1 MMKFNVDKALFPFQN
16 NFLHLDDGT
25 KIHYLDEG
33 KGPVLLM
40 LHGNPTWSFL
50 YRKMIDNL
58 KSDFRCI
65 APDLPGFGLSVQT
78 DTFDFLAESHSKV
91 IEEFLLKLNIDS
103 YILIAQ
109 DWGGP
114 IGLSVAEKYPDKI
127 IGAVL
132 GNTWA
137 WPLKGNYRYEGFS
150 WLMGG
155 PIGRWMSRS
164 FNGVWQVF
172 MKKGF
177 YKKPSKEALAMYKA
191 PFAKKGNR
199 IQTAIFPRQLV
210 KAYEFEKAVEKNLN
224 KIGSIPVLFTW
235 GIKDFAFKQDQLERF
250 KKHFPNHET
259 HLLEAGH
266 FWQDEQG
273 NYASELIRK
282 WHQINILSKNND
294 SKKE

>member
-1 MMKFNVDKALFPFQN
+1 MKFNINKDLFPFQN
-16 NFLHLDDGT
+16 NFLRLDDGT
-25 KIHYLDEG
+25 KVHYIDEG
-33 KGPVLLM
+33 EGPVLLM

-50 YRKMIDNL
+50 YRKMITAL

-65 APDLPGFGLSVQT
+65 APDLPGFGLSEQT
-78 DTFDFLAESHSKV
+78 DSFDFFAESHSKV
-91 IEEFLLKLNIDS
+91 LEEFLQKLNVNH

-114 IGLSVAEKYPDKI
+114 IGLSVAEKHPDKI

-137 WPLKGNYRYEGFS
+137 WTLKGNLQYEGFS

-155 PIGRWMSRS
+155 PIGRWMAKS
-164 FNGVWQVF
+164 FNGVWKVF

-177 YKKPSKEALAMYKA
+177 YKKPSREALAMYKA
-191 PFAKKGNR
+191 PFTEKNNR
-199 IQTAIFPRQLV
+199 IQTAIFPRQLI
-210 KAYEFEKAVEKNLN
+210 KAYDFEKTVEKNLN
-224 KIGSIPVLFTW
+224 KISSIPVLFTW
-235 GIKDFAFKQDQLERF
+235 GVKDFAFKVDQLERF
-250 KKHFPNHET
+250 KKHFPNHQT

-273 NYASELIRK
+273 DFVSELITEWYK
-282 WHQINILSKNND
+282 SNYKD
-294 SKKE
+294 KKES

>member
-1 MMKFNVDKALFPFQN
+1 MKFNINKDLFPFQN

-25 KIHYLDEG
+25 KVHYIDEG
-33 KGPVLLM
+33 EGPVLLM

-50 YRKMIDNL
+50 YRKMITTL

-65 APDLPGFGLSVQT
+65 APDLPGFGLSEQI
-78 DTFDFLAESHSKV
+78 DSFDFFAESHSKV
-91 IEEFLLKLNIDS
+91 LEEFLQKLNVDH

-114 IGLSVAEKYPDKI
+114 IGLSVAEKHPDKI

-137 WPLKGNYRYEGFS
+137 WTLKGNLRYEGFS

-155 PIGRWMSRS
+155 PIGRWMAKS
-164 FNGVWQVF
+164 FNGVWKVF

-177 YKKPSKEALAMYKA
+177 YKKPSREALAMYKA
-191 PFAKKGNR
+191 PFTEKNNR
-199 IQTAIFPRQLV
+199 IQTAIFPRQLI
-210 KAYEFEKAVEKNLN
+210 KAYDFEKTVEKNLN
-224 KIGSIPVLFTW
+224 KISSIPVLFTW
-235 GIKDFAFKQDQLERF
+235 GIKDFAFKVDQLERF
-250 KKHFPNHET
+250 KKHFPNHQI

-266 FWQDEQG
+266 FWQEEKG
-273 NYASELIRK
+273 VLVSELICDWYHK
-282 WHQINILSKNND
+282 SIKLKMLS
-294 SKKE
+294 

>member
-1 MMKFNVDKALFPFQN
+1 MKFNINKDLFPFQN
-16 NFLHLDDGT
+16 NFLQLDDGT
-25 KIHYLDEG
+25 KIHYIDEG
-33 KGPVLLM
+33 EGPVLLM

-50 YRKMIDNL
+50 YRKMIAALESN
-58 KSDFRCI
+58 FRCI
-65 APDLPGFGLSVQT
+65 APDLPGFGLSEQT

-91 IEEFLLKLNIDS
+91 LEEFLLTLNIDN

-137 WPLKGNYRYEGFS
+137 WPVKGDYRFEVFS

-155 PIGRWMSRS
+155 PIGRLMAKS
-164 FNGVWQVF
+164 FNGVWHVF

-177 YKKPSKEALAMYKA
+177 YKQPSREALAMYKA
-191 PFAKKGNR
+191 PFAKKNNR
-199 IQTAIFPRQLV
+199 IQTAIFPRQLI

-224 KIGSIPVLFTW
+224 KIRSIPVLFTW
-235 GIKDFAFKQDQLERF
+235 GIKDFAFKQNQLERF

-259 HLLEAGH
+259 QLLEAGH

-273 NYASELIRK
+273 EYAADLITE
-282 WHQINILSKNND
+282 WYQNNF
-294 SKKE
+294 KKT

>member
-1 MMKFNVDKALFPFQN
+1 MKFNINKDLFPFQN
-16 NFLHLDDGT
+16 NFLRLDDGT
-25 KIHYLDEG
+25 KVHYIDEG
-33 KGPVLLM
+33 EGPVLLM

-50 YRKMIDNL
+50 YRKMITAL

-65 APDLPGFGLSVQT
+65 APDLPGFGLSEQT
-78 DTFDFLAESHSKV
+78 YSFDFFAESHSKV
-91 IEEFLLKLNIDS
+91 LEEFILKLNIER

-114 IGLSVAEKYPDKI
+114 LGLYVAEKYPDKI

-137 WPLKGNYRYEGFS
+137 WALKGQYRYEGFS

-155 PIGRWMSRS
+155 PIGRWMAKS
-164 FNGVWQVF
+164 FNGVWKVF

-177 YKKPSKEALAMYKA
+177 YKKPSREALAMYKA
-191 PFAKKGNR
+191 PFTEKNNR
-199 IQTAIFPRQLV
+199 IQTAIFPRQLI
-210 KAYEFEKAVEKNLN
+210 KAYDFEKTVEKNLN
-224 KIGSIPVLFTW
+224 KISSIPVLFTW
-235 GIKDFAFKQDQLERF
+235 GVKDFAFKVDQLERF
-250 KKHFPNHET
+250 KKHFPNHQI

-273 NYASELIRK
+273 DFVSELITEWYK
-282 WHQINILSKNND
+282 SNYKD
-294 SKKE
+294 KKES

>member
-1 MMKFNVDKALFPFQN
+1 MNFNINKDLFPFQN
-16 NFLHLDDGT
+16 NFLRLDDGT
-25 KIHYLDEG
+25 KVHYIDEG
-33 KGPVLLM
+33 EGPVLLM

-50 YRKMIDNL
+50 YRKMITAL

-65 APDLPGFGLSVQT
+65 APDLSGFGLSEQT
-78 DTFDFLAESHSKV
+78 DSFDFLAESHSKLL
-91 IEEFLLKLNIDS
+91 EEFILKLDIER

-114 IGLSVAEKYPDKI
+114 LGLYVAEKYPDKI

-137 WPLKGNYRYEGFS
+137 WALKGQYRYEGFS

-155 PIGRWMSRS
+155 PIGRWMAKS
-164 FNGVWQVF
+164 FNGVWKVF

-177 YKKPSKEALAMYKA
+177 YKKPSREALAMYKA
-191 PFAKKGNR
+191 PFTEKNNR
-199 IQTAIFPRQLV
+199 IQTAIFPRQLI
-210 KAYEFEKAVEKNLN
+210 KAYDFEKTVEKNLN
-224 KIGSIPVLFTW
+224 KISSIPVLFTW
-235 GIKDFAFKQDQLERF
+235 GVKDFAFKVDQLERF
-250 KKHFPNHET
+250 KRHFPNHQI

-273 NYASELIRK
+273 DFVSELITEWYK
-282 WHQINILSKNND
+282 SNYKD
-294 SKKE
+294 KKES